1 MSAAELAHRLMR
13 FRDHYMRRKAI
24 AAGSILDL
32 EFLAI
37 IRDFE
42 REEWE

>member
-1 MSAAELAHRLMR
+1 MTPAELDHRLMR
-13 FRDHYMRRKAI
+13 FRDHYVVAGAI
-24 AAGSILDL
+24 APNSRLDM

-42 REEWE
+42 QEDWD

>member
-1 MSAAELAHRLMR
+1 MTPSELDHHFRR

-24 AAGSILDL
+24 AACSMLVL

-42 REEWE
+42 REDWE

>member
-1 MSAAELAHRLMR
+1 MTPSELDHRLMR

-24 AAGSILDL
+24 AAGSMLDL

-42 REEWE
+42 REDWE